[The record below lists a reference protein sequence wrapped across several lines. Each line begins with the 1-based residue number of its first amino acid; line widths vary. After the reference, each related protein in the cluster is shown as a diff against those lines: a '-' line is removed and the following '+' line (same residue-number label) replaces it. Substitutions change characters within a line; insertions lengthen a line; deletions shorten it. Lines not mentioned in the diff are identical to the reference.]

1 MKINWGT
8 GILIFIIL
16 FLIAIISF
24 VIFANTQ
31 KVKLV
36 EEDYYPKELN
46 FDSQMEKQANAEA
59 LTEKV
64 SIGLSADSLIFIRF
78 PEFFDQKQVKGSIL
92 IYRPSDDK
100 EDIYYEIA
108 LDSNSSQ
115 ILPAGELLP
124 GKYIIKLDWTAA
136 GVKYFQEQVI
146 IN

>member
-59 LTEKV
+59 LIEKV
-64 SIGLSADSLIFIRF
+64 SIGLTTDALIFIHF
-78 PEFFDQKQVKGSIL
+78 PEFFNPKQVEGSIL

-100 EDIYYEIA
+100 EDILYEIT
-108 LDSNSSQ
+108 LDSNSYQ
-115 ILPAGELLP
+115 VLPAKELLP
-124 GKYIIKLDWTAA
+124 GKYIIKLDWTSE
-136 GVKYFQEQVI
+136 GIEYFQEQVI